1 MLSVILSKLLPE
13 VKFPGIEVIL
23 GLVTFGIPL
32 TIAVSS
38 SGTQFF
44 EGVVEESPHL
54 VVKLVGAVT
63 QAEHHEVD
71 TLKDRRIAL
80 ILLGIS
86 EPFMG
91 FLGVVARISLVVSS
105 HHKYN

>member
-1 MLSVILSKLLPE
+1 MLSVVLNELLPE
-13 VKFPGIEVIL
+13 GKFPGIEVIL

-32 TIAVSS
+32 TIAVCP

-44 EGVVEESPHL
+44 EGVVKESSHL
-54 VVKLVGAVT
+54 VVKLVGAV
-63 QAEHHEVD
+63 AEAENHEVD

-80 ILLGIS
+80 ILLGIT
-86 EPFMG
+86 EPFMC
-91 FLGVVARISLVVSS
+91 FLGVVAGISLVVSG